1 MAFDVVTND
10 ASALS
15 EEDLAE
21 MAAMGGAAEAGPW
34 VKAPGELYA
43 KAGYVQ
49 FRADEFVDPS
59 GVCYFRRT
67 VFVADK
73 GNGRII
79 RYQLSTDLE

>member
-1 MAFDVVTND
+1 VL
-10 ASALS
+10 ASF
-15 EEDLAE
+15 
-21 MAAMGGAAEAGPW
+21 GGEGAGPF
-34 VKAPGELYA
+34 
-43 KAGYVQ
+43 Q
-49 FRADEFVDPS
+49 FVDPS